1 MCSILLE
8 RFVKEKKEENEEKE
22 ESFSQE
28 ESFGEFDLRF

>member
-8 RFVKEKKEENEEKE
+8 RFVKEKNEENEEKE